1 MTRPAVIARGRQRHH
16 SVPASASPLPPYTF
30 PLLPLALGDDT
41 GAMFIIG
48 PHSHSDLNQA

>member
-41 GAMFIIG
+41 GAVFTIG